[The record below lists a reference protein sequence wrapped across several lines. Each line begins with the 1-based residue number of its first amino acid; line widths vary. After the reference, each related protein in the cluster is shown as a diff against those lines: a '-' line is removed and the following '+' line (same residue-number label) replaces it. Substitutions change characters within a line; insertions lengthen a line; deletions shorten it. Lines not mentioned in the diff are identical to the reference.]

1 MGPTAYETLASTRR
15 LGNAQQQDR
24 QRPPDTQQDGSLLE
38 NTENTLTSVLG
49 QDVRKLR
56 PRARGARAEEG
67 AAAAADNRTALL
79 AQGKQFQ
86 EAAALLPRSAPQ
98 GGSGVPEARPHACA
112 QDCAF
117 IKS

>member
-1 MGPTAYETLASTRR
+1 MGPTAYETLASARR

-38 NTENTLTSVLG
+38 NTENALTSVLG

-56 PRARGARAEEG
+56 PRARWARAEEG
-67 AAAAADNRTALL
+67 AAAAAADNRTALL
-79 AQGKQFQ
+79 ARGKQLQ
-86 EAAALLPRSAPQ
+86 EAAAPQ